1 MIYTSYFARLK
12 YVVNPISISGRA
24 PDWFNGPQYKQLAPK
39 YSFFKDYKD
48 GKIDSKEYTIL
59 YKKEVL
65 DKLNVSDVYTDLY
78 HKYDSANFTLLCYE
92 KIGYFCHRQLVAEW
106 LTENGFPTEELFLY

>member
-12 YVVNPISISGRA
+12 YVINPIAICGKS
-24 PDWFNGPQYKQLAPK
+24 PNWFDGPQYKILAPK
-39 YSFFKDYKD
+39 YSFFRDYKD
-48 GKIDSKEYTIL
+48 GKIDSEEYTFL

-92 KIGYFCHRQLVAEW
+92 KIGDFCHRHLVAEW
-106 LTENGFPTEELFLY
+106 LTINGFPVEELIL